1 MPRSHGMFSLNPRRH
16 WIGVVLALSIALAG
30 CDFVAQQE
38 LKAGESSVDDV
49 RRLMGKPDMIW
60 EEKDGSQTLE
70 YPRAPAGTETYHV
83 RIDANGRY
91 QGMKNI
97 LTRENFAKIKPAMS
111 QDEVRQ
117 ILGRATTVEEFKLKQ
132 EVVWGYKHSADPGRV
147 ESFNVHFDTE
157 GKVSKTSTTDD
168 PAQGRG

>member
-1 MPRSHGMFSLNPRRH
+1 MPTTRRLFVASL
-16 WIGVVLALSIALAG
+16 VVAAAAAG
-30 CDFVAQQE
+30 CDFIAQQE
-38 LKAGESSVDDV
+38 LKVGESTIDDV
-49 RRLMGKPDMIW
+49 RRMMGKPEMIW

-70 YPRAPAGTETYHV
+70 YPRAPAGHETLHV

-97 LTRENFAKIKPAMS
+97 LTRDNFARIRPGMT

-117 ILGRATTVEEFKLKQ
+117 ILGRASTIEEFKLKQ
-132 EVVWGYKHSADPGRV
+132 EVVWGYRHMADPGRLQ
-147 ESFNVHFDTE
+147 SFNVHFTRE
-157 GKVSKTSTTDD
+157 GKVATTSTTED